1 MSVTGSS
8 DMIGRAPGGRKLIA
22 VVCVDMV
29 GYSRL
34 FGLDDLGTVERLR
47 ILRSTLIDPEIDEH
61 GGRLV
66 QTGGDSPC

>member
-47 ILRSTLIDPEIDEH
+47 ILRSTLIDPRSTSMVD
-61 GGRLV
+61 GWFKPAA
-66 QTGGDSPC
+66 TPC